1 MQQLDDVTG
10 YAGRSRDALPLLL
23 PKLLKEENINKW
35 VSKSFNSKQFHG
47 KYIFK
52 TCLP

>member
-23 PKLLKEENINKW
+23 PKLLKEENLCQSPLKAKFLIH
-35 VSKSFNSKQFHG
+35 F
-47 KYIFK
+47 
-52 TCLP
+52 